1 MTSNVD
7 TSLQSFC
14 SINGLT
20 NTISKGTRIKPT
32 TKLLTLLDVILC
44 MNTKFLINSEVFN
57 MSYSDHSLIL
67 SVFDHS
73 VSLNKPSRIN
83 SRCFNDKKIISLKQ
97 IFLSILSISN
107 FDRYS
112 DVNSRWAA
120 IKALLISCINI
131 ADPNKNMHVKTRNLV
146 PWFDNELVNLSKKRN
161 QVYNKA
167 IRSKLDIDWI
177 NFKAYRQCFSN
188 LFRK

>member
-1 MTSNVD
+1 
-7 TSLQSFC
+7 
-14 SINGLT
+14 
-20 NTISKGTRIKPT
+20 
-32 TKLLTLLDVILC
+32 
-44 MNTKFLINSEVFN
+44 MNTKFLIKSEVFN
-57 MSYSDHSLIL
+57 ISYSDHSLIL
-67 SVFDHS
+67 SVFDHL

-120 IKALLISCINI
+120 IKALLISWINI
-131 ADPNKNMHVKTRNLV
+131 AAPNKNMHVKTRNLV
-146 PWFDNELVNLSKKRN
+146 PWFDNELVNLSKKKN

-167 IRSKLDIDWI
+167 IRSKLDKGLISKHIDNPFLI
-177 NFKAYRQCFSN
+177 YFVNKN
-188 LFRK
+188 LLPSKILLLVNLLLVKNIGRN